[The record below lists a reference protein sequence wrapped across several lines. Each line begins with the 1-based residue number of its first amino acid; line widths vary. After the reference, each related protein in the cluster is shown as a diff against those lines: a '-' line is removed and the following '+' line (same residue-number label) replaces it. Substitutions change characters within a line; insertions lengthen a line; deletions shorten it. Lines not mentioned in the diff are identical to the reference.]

1 MATALTLA
9 LIPCLLAF
17 TVLIHY
23 EVLRWT
29 GSYLTRLRI
38 RPRQRILV
46 VIAACL
52 TAHLLEVLLYATVF
66 AMLFHFPAFGSIAGE
81 FSGTFVDFFYFSLTT
96 YTTLGIGEIYPMG
109 PLRLVVGIEALNG
122 LLLITWSASFCYLN
136 MQNDWHPE
144 TPGQA

>member
-9 LIPCLLAF
+9 LIPCLLAA

-23 EVLRWT
+23 EILRLT
-29 GSYLTRLRI
+29 GANLPRLRI

-52 TAHLLEVLLYATVF
+52 AAHLLEVVLYAAVL
-66 AMLFHFPAFGSIAGE
+66 AGLLHFPAFGSIEGA
-81 FSGTFVDFFYFSLTT
+81 FARTVTDFLYFSATS
-96 YTTLGIGEIYPMG
+96 YTTLGIGEIYPLG
-109 PLRLVVGIEALNG
+109 ALRLIVGLESLNG

-136 MQNDWHPE
+136 MQADFHPE
-144 TPGQA
+144 PSDPG

>member
-23 EVLRWT
+23 EVLRLT
-29 GSYLTRLRI
+29 GAYLPRLRI

-52 TAHLLEVLLYATVF
+52 VAHLLEVVLYAGVL
-66 AMLFHFPAFGSIAGE
+66 AVLFQVPAFGSIEGE
-81 FSGTFVDFFYFSLTT
+81 FAGTVIDFVYFSLTN
-96 YTTLGIGEIYPMG
+96 YTTLGIGEVYPLG
-109 PLRLVVGIEALNG
+109 PLRLIVGVEALNG

-136 MQNDWHPE
+136 MQADWHPE
-144 TPGQA
+144 TNDQA